1 MPLTPAD
8 VHNVSF
14 TKPAVGR
21 GGYGEEEVDA
31 FLDEVERELSRLMAE
46 NSALKGRVGGAWV
59 PDDDYDVDVDYDE
72 IRELAA
78 RLRMLEQARDRA
90 EQHARDLAAQVE
102 QARRAE
108 MAPVDDGRHLRV
120 LAMAQR
126 TADEHLNDARRE
138 SEDILAAARDKVAQL
153 TAEARAK
160 AADIEGEARRRHA
173 EAMDG
178 IAGRRAQLVDEV
190 EQLSGLAMHYREA
203 LSRHVDH
210 QLEGTEGT
218 PRLG

>member
-14 TKPAVGR
+14 TKPAAGR
-21 GGYGEEEVDA
+21 GGYVEEEVDA
-31 FLDEVERELSRLMAE
+31 FLDEVERELARLVAE
-46 NSALKGRVGGAWV
+46 NTALRGRARSAPGDG
-59 PDDDYDVDVDYDE
+59 YDSAADYDE
-72 IRELAA
+72 IRELTA

-90 EQHARDLAAQVE
+90 EQHARELAAEVE

-108 MAPVDDGRHLRV
+108 IAPAGDSRHLRV

-126 TADEHLNDARRE
+126 TADEHLGDARRE
-138 SEDILAAARDKVAQL
+138 AEEIIGTARDRALQL

-160 AADIEGEARRRHA
+160 ASGIESEARQRHA
-173 EAMDG
+173 EAMAG
-178 IAGRRAQLVDEV
+178 IAGRRAELVAEV
-190 EQLSGLAMHYREA
+190 EQLTGLAMHYRQA

-210 QLEGTEGT
+210 QLDGAEAT
-218 PRLG
+218 PRLD

>member
-14 TKPAVGR
+14 TKPGR
-21 GGYGEEEVDA
+21 GGYVEEEVDA

-46 NSALKGRVGGAWV
+46 NTALKGRMRGAAAV
-59 PDDDYDVDVDYDE
+59 EDDYDVDVDYDE

-102 QARRAE
+102 QARRTE
-108 MAPVDDGRHLRV
+108 IVPVDDSRHLRV

-126 TADEHLNDARRE
+126 TADEHLDDARRE
-138 SEDILAAARDKVAQL
+138 SEEIIAIARDKADQL
-153 TAEARAK
+153 AAEARAK
-160 AADIEGEARRRHA
+160 AADIENDARRRHA

-178 IAGRRAQLVDEV
+178 IAGRRAELVDQV

-203 LSRHVDH
+203 LSRHVDNP
-210 QLEGTEGT
+210 LAGTVGT

>member
-14 TKPAVGR
+14 TKPGR
-21 GGYGEEEVDA
+21 GGYVEEEVDA
-31 FLDEVERELSRLMAE
+31 FLDEVERELARLMAE
-46 NSALKGRVGGAWV
+46 NSALKGRVRGGAA
-59 PDDDYDVDVDYDE
+59 PDDDYEADVDYDE

-90 EQHARDLAAQVE
+90 EQHARELAAQVE

-108 MAPVDDGRHLRV
+108 IAPADDGRHLRV

-138 SEDILAAARDKVAQL
+138 SDEIIATARDKAEQL
-153 TAEARAK
+153 AAEARAR
-160 AADIEGEARRRHA
+160 AADIEGDARRRHA

-178 IAGRRAQLVDEV
+178 IAGRRAALIDEV
-190 EQLSGLAMHYREA
+190 EQLSGLATHYRQA

>member
-14 TKPAVGR
+14 TKPGR
-21 GGYGEEEVDA
+21 GGYVEEEVDA

-46 NSALKGRVGGAWV
+46 NSALKGRVGGRPV

-90 EQHARDLAAQVE
+90 ERHARDLAAQVE

-108 MAPVDDGRHLRV
+108 IAPADDGRYLRV

-126 TADEHLNDARRE
+126 TADEHLDDARRE
-138 SEDILAAARDKVAQL
+138 AEEVIAVAQDKAQQL
-153 TAEARAK
+153 ASEARAK
-160 AADIEGEARRRHA
+160 AADIENDARRRHA

-178 IAGRRAQLVDEV
+178 IAGRRAELVDQV
-190 EQLSGLAMHYREA
+190 EQLTGLAMHYREA

-210 QLEGTEGT
+210 QLEGTEAT

>member
-21 GGYGEEEVDA
+21 GGYVEEEVDA
-31 FLDEVERELSRLMAE
+31 FLDEVEHELARLMAE
-46 NSALKGRVGGAWV
+46 NNALKGRVRGGAV

-90 EQHARDLAAQVE
+90 EQHARELAAQVE
-102 QARRAE
+102 QARRME
-108 MAPVDDGRHLRV
+108 IAPVDDGRHLRV

-126 TADEHLNDARRE
+126 TADEHLHDARRE
-138 SEDILAAARDKVAQL
+138 AEEIIEVARDKALQL
-153 TAEARAK
+153 AGEARAR
-160 AADIEGEARRRHA
+160 AADIESEARQRHA
-173 EAMDG
+173 EAMAG
-178 IAGRRAQLVDEV
+178 IAGRRAELVEEV
-190 EQLSGLAMHYREA
+190 EQLTGLAMHYREA

-210 QLEGTEGT
+210 QLEGTEAT

>member
-21 GGYGEEEVDA
+21 GGYVEEEVDA
-31 FLDEVERELSRLMAE
+31 FLDEVERELARLMAE
-46 NSALKGRVGGAWV
+46 NVALKGRARGV

-108 MAPVDDGRHLRV
+108 IAPVDDGRHLRV

-126 TADEHLNDARRE
+126 TADEHLDDARRE
-138 SEDILAAARDKVAQL
+138 SEEIIAVARDKAEQL
-153 TAEARAK
+153 AAEARAK
-160 AADIEGEARRRHA
+160 AADIENDARRRHA

-178 IAGRRAQLVDEV
+178 IAGRRAELLDQV
-190 EQLSGLAMHYREA
+190 EQLTGLAMHYRDA
-203 LSRHVDH
+203 LSRHVDN
-210 QLEGTEGT
+210 QLAGTEGT

>member
-14 TKPAVGR
+14 TKPGR
-21 GGYGEEEVDA
+21 GGYVEEEVDA

-46 NSALKGRVGGAWV
+46 NSALKGRMRGGAV
-59 PDDDYDVDVDYDE
+59 VEDDYDVDVDYDE

-90 EQHARDLAAQVE
+90 EQHVRDLAAQVE

-108 MAPVDDGRHLRV
+108 IAPVDDGRHLRV

-126 TADEHLNDARRE
+126 TADEHLDDARRE
-138 SEDILAAARDKVAQL
+138 SEEIIAVARDKAEQL
-153 TAEARAK
+153 AAEARAK
-160 AADIEGEARRRHA
+160 AADIEGDARRRHA

-178 IAGRRAQLVDEV
+178 IAGRRAELVDEV
-190 EQLSGLAMHYREA
+190 EQLSGLAIHYREA

-210 QLEGTEGT
+210 QLEGTDAT
-218 PRLG
+218 PRLV

>member
-21 GGYGEEEVDA
+21 GGYVEEEVDA
-31 FLDEVERELSRLMAE
+31 FLDEVERELARLMAE
-46 NSALKGRVGGAWV
+46 NSALKGRVRGGSV
-59 PDDDYDVDVDYDE
+59 PEDDYDVDVDYDE

-108 MAPVDDGRHLRV
+108 IAPADDGRHLRV

-126 TADEHLNDARRE
+126 TADEHLDDARRE
-138 SEDILAAARDKVAQL
+138 SDEIIATARDRADQL
-153 TAEARAK
+153 AAEARAK
-160 AADIEGEARRRHA
+160 AADIEGDARRRHA

-178 IAGRRAQLVDEV
+178 IAGRRAALVDEV
-190 EQLSGLAMHYREA
+190 EQLSGLAMHYRQA

-218 PRLG
+218 PRLT

>member
-21 GGYGEEEVDA
+21 GGYVEEEVDA
-31 FLDEVERELSRLMAE
+31 FLDEVERELARLMAE
-46 NSALKGRVGGAWV
+46 NVALKDRVRGGPAEEGAGA
-59 PDDDYDVDVDYDE
+59 DYDE
-72 IRELAA
+72 VRELAA

-90 EQHARDLAAQVE
+90 EQHVRDLSAQVE

-108 MAPVDDGRHLRV
+108 IAPDGDGRRLRV

-126 TADEHLNDARRE
+126 TADEHLDDARRE
-138 SEDILAAARDKVAQL
+138 SEEIVAVAREKAQQL
-153 TAEARAK
+153 SAEARAK
-160 AADIEGEARRRHA
+160 AADIEADARRRHA
-173 EAMDG
+173 EAMAG
-178 IAGRRAQLVDEV
+178 IAGRRAELVDEV
-190 EQLSGLAMHYREA
+190 EQLTGLAVHYREA

>member
-21 GGYGEEEVDA
+21 GGYVEEEVDA
-31 FLDEVERELSRLMAE
+31 FLDEVERELARLMAE
-46 NSALKGRVGGAWV
+46 NTALKGRVRGGV
-59 PDDDYDVDVDYDE
+59 EDDYDVDVDYDE

-90 EQHARDLAAQVE
+90 EQHARELAAQVE

-108 MAPVDDGRHLRV
+108 IAPVDDSRHLRV

-138 SEDILAAARDKVAQL
+138 AEDVIAVARDKAEQL
-153 TAEARAK
+153 AAEARAR
-160 AADIEGEARRRHA
+160 AADIENDARRRHA
-173 EAMDG
+173 AAMDG
-178 IAGRRAQLVDEV
+178 IAGRRAELVEQV
-190 EQLSGLAMHYREA
+190 EQLTGLAMHYRDA
-203 LSRHVDH
+203 LSRHVDR
-210 QLEGTEGT
+210 QLEGTEGM